1 MDRLAFN
8 AVAAI
13 NEQRVARQMATNEMA
28 NATTVGFKRSFE
40 SSVRAIEVEGVGLKT
55 RFQPQSFTEDYISMK
70 AGPVIVT
77 GNDLDVSLSAYTVMG
92 VTAPDGTLAFT
103 RRGDLRVNASGALE
117 TGNGNVVRS
126 LSGGALTVPQGVK
139 VTINADGSVYGVDPA
154 QAGTVTPVLIGN
166 IMLRDSSATPLQ
178 RREDG
183 LFAVAGAPKGQD
195 ITPGPITPGL
205 TSGALEG
212 SNVNAISVMVKMMDQ
227 ARSFEMQVN
236 MIKESKNC
244 DESGSTMM
252 KGG

>member
-13 NEQRVARQMATNEMA
+13 NEQRVARQMSTNEMA

-40 SSVRAIEVEGVGLKT
+40 SSVRAIEVDGPGLKT
-55 RFQPQSFTEDYISMK
+55 RFQPQSFTEDFISMK
-70 AGPVIVT
+70 AGPVMVT
-77 GNDLDVSLSAYTVMG
+77 GNDLDISLSAHSVMG

-103 RRGDLRVNASGALE
+103 RRGDLRVNAAGALE

-126 LSGGALTVPQGVK
+126 QSGGALTVPLGVK
-139 VTINADGSVYGVDPA
+139 VIINSDGSVYGIDPA
-154 QAGTVTPVLIGN
+154 QAGTVAPVLIAN
-166 IMLRDSSATPLQ
+166 LLLRDASTTPLQ

-183 LFAVAGAPKGQD
+183 LFAVAGAPNGQD

-227 ARSFEMQVN
+227 ARSFEQQVN
-236 MIKESKNC
+236 MIKESKSC
-244 DESGSTMM
+244 DESGATMM
-252 KGG
+252 KAS

>member
-13 NEQRVARQMATNEMA
+13 NEQRVARQMSTNEMA

-40 SSVRAIEVEGVGLKT
+40 SSVRAIEVDGPGLKT
-55 RFQPQSFTEDYISMK
+55 RYQPQSFTEDFISMK
-70 AGPVIVT
+70 AGPVMVT
-77 GNDLDVSLSAYTVMG
+77 GNDLDISLSAHSVLG

-103 RRGDLRVNASGALE
+103 RRGDLRVNAAGALE

-126 LSGGALTVPQGVK
+126 QSGGVLTVPQGVK
-139 VTINADGSVYGVDPA
+139 VTINADGSVYGIDPA
-154 QAGTVTPVLIGN
+154 QAGTVQPVLIAN
-166 IMLRDSSATPLQ
+166 LLLRDASTTPLQ

-195 ITPGPITPGL
+195 ITPGPIKPGL

-212 SNVNAISVMVKMMDQ
+212 SNVNAIGVMVKMMDQ
-227 ARSFEMQVN
+227 ARSFEQQVN
-236 MIKESKNC
+236 MIKESKSC
-244 DESGSTMM
+244 DESGATMM
-252 KGG
+252 KAS

>member
-13 NEQRVARQMATNEMA
+13 NEQRVARQMSTNEMA

-40 SSVRAIEVEGVGLKT
+40 SSVRAIEVDGPGLKT
-55 RFQPQSFTEDYISMK
+55 RFQPQSFTEDFISMK
-70 AGPVIVT
+70 AGPVMVT
-77 GNDLDVSLSAYTVMG
+77 GNDLDISLSAHSVMG

-103 RRGDLRVNASGALE
+103 RRGDLRVNAAGALE

-126 LSGGALTVPQGVK
+126 QSGGALTVPLGVK
-139 VTINADGSVYGVDPA
+139 VTINSDGSVYGIDPA
-154 QAGTVTPVLIGN
+154 QAGTVQPVLIAN
-166 IMLRDSSATPLQ
+166 LLLRDSSTTPLQ

-183 LFAVAGAPKGQD
+183 LFAVAGAPRGQD

-227 ARSFEMQVN
+227 ARSFEQQVN
-236 MIKESKNC
+236 MIKESKSC
-244 DESGSTMM
+244 DESGATMM
-252 KGG
+252 KAS

>member
-13 NEQRVARQMATNEMA
+13 NEQRVARQMSTNEMA

-40 SSVRAIEVEGVGLKT
+40 SSVRAIEVDGPGLKT
-55 RFQPQSFTEDYISMK
+55 RFQPQSFTEDFISMK

-77 GNDLDVSLSAYTVMG
+77 GNDLDISLSAHTVMG

-103 RRGDLRVNASGALE
+103 RRGDLRVNAAGVLE

-126 LSGGALTVPQGVK
+126 QSGGALTVPLGVK
-139 VTINADGSVYGVDPA
+139 VTINSDGSVYGIDPA
-154 QAGTVTPVLIGN
+154 QAGTVQPVLIAN
-166 IMLRDSSATPLQ
+166 ILLRDSSTTPLQ

-227 ARSFEMQVN
+227 ARSFEQQVN
-236 MIKESKNC
+236 MIKESKSC
-244 DESGSTMM
+244 DESGATMM
-252 KGG
+252 KAS

>member
-40 SSVRAIEVEGVGLKT
+40 SSVRAIEVDGPGLKT
-55 RFQPQSFTEDYISMK
+55 RFQPQSFTEDFISMK
-70 AGPVIVT
+70 AGPVMVT
-77 GNDLDVSLSAYTVMG
+77 GNDLDISLSAHSVMG

-103 RRGDLRVNASGALE
+103 RRGDLRVNAAGALE

-126 LSGGALTVPQGVK
+126 QSGGALTVPLGVK
-139 VTINADGSVYGVDPA
+139 VIINSDGSVYGIDPA
-154 QAGTVTPVLIGN
+154 QAGTVAPVLIAN
-166 IMLRDSSATPLQ
+166 LLLRDASTTPLQ

-227 ARSFEMQVN
+227 ARSFEQQVN
-236 MIKESKNC
+236 MIKESKSC
-244 DESGSTMM
+244 DESGATMM
-252 KGG
+252 KAS

>member
-40 SSVRAIEVEGVGLKT
+40 SSVRAIEVDGAGLKT
-55 RFQPQSFTEDYISMK
+55 RFQPQSFTEDFISMK

-77 GNDLDVSLSAYTVMG
+77 GNDLDVSLSAHSVMG

-103 RRGDLRVNASGALE
+103 RRGDLRINAAGALE

-126 LSGGALTVPQGVK
+126 QSGGALTVPLGVK
-139 VTINADGSVYGVDPA
+139 VTINSDGSVYGIDPA
-154 QAGTVTPVLIGN
+154 QVGTVAPVLIAN
-166 IMLRDSSATPLQ
+166 ILLRDASTTPLQ

-183 LFAVAGAPKGQD
+183 LFAVAGAPKGED
-195 ITPGPITPGL
+195 ITSGPIKPGL

-212 SNVNAISVMVKMMDQ
+212 SNVNAMGVMVKMMDQ

-236 MIKESKNC
+236 MIKESKTC
-244 DESGSTMM
+244 DESGATMM
-252 KGG
+252 KSG

>member
-13 NEQRVARQMATNEMA
+13 NEQRVARQMSTNEMA

-40 SSVRAIEVEGVGLKT
+40 SSVRAIEVDGPGLKT
-55 RFQPQSFTEDYISMK
+55 RFQPQSFTEDFISMK
-70 AGPVIVT
+70 AGPVMVT
-77 GNDLDVSLSAYTVMG
+77 GNDLDISLSAHSVMG

-103 RRGDLRVNASGALE
+103 RRGDLRVNAAGALE

-126 LSGGALTVPQGVK
+126 QSGGALTVPLGVK
-139 VTINADGSVYGVDPA
+139 VIINADGSVYGIDPA
-154 QAGTVTPVLIGN
+154 QAGTVAPVLIAN
-166 IMLRDSSATPLQ
+166 LLLRDASTTPLQ

-227 ARSFEMQVN
+227 ARSFEQQVN
-236 MIKESKNC
+236 MIKESKSC
-244 DESGSTMM
+244 DESGATMM
-252 KGG
+252 KAS

>member
-1 MDRLAFN
+1 MDRLAFTS
-8 AVAAI
+8 VVAI
-13 NEQRVARQMATNEMA
+13 NEQRVSRQMSTNEMA

-40 SSVRAIEVEGVGLKT
+40 SSVRAIEVEGPGFKT
-55 RFQPQSFTEDYISMK
+55 RFQPQSFTEDFISMK

-77 GNDLDVSLSAYTVMG
+77 GNDLDISLSAHSVMG

-103 RRGDLRVNASGALE
+103 RRGDLRINAAGALE

-126 LSGGALTVPQGVK
+126 QSGDALTVPLGVK
-139 VTINADGSVYGVDPA
+139 VTINADGSVYGIDPA
-154 QAGTVTPVLIGN
+154 QAGTVQPVLIAN
-166 IMLRDSSATPLQ
+166 LLLRDASTTPLQ

-227 ARSFEMQVN
+227 ARSFEQQVN
-236 MIKESKNC
+236 MIKESKSC
-244 DESGSTMM
+244 DESGATMM
-252 KGG
+252 KSS

>member
-13 NEQRVARQMATNEMA
+13 NEQRVARQMSTNEMA

-40 SSVRAIEVEGVGLKT
+40 SSVRAIEVDGPGLKT
-55 RFQPQSFTEDYISMK
+55 RFQPQSFTEDFISMK

-77 GNDLDVSLSAYTVMG
+77 GNDLDISLSAHTVMG

-103 RRGDLRVNASGALE
+103 RRGDLRVNAAGALE

-126 LSGGALTVPQGVK
+126 QSGGALTVPLGVK
-139 VTINADGSVYGVDPA
+139 VTINSDGSVYGIDPA
-154 QAGTVTPVLIGN
+154 QAGTVQPVLIAN
-166 IMLRDSSATPLQ
+166 LLLRDSSTTPLQ

-183 LFAVAGAPKGQD
+183 LFAVAGAPRGQD

-227 ARSFEMQVN
+227 ARSFEQQVN
-236 MIKESKNC
+236 MIKESKTC
-244 DESGSTMM
+244 DESGATMM
-252 KGG
+252 KAS

>member
-13 NEQRVARQMATNEMA
+13 NEQRVARQMSTNEMA

-40 SSVRAIEVEGVGLKT
+40 SSVRAIEVDGPGLKT
-55 RFQPQSFTEDYISMK
+55 RFQPQSFTEDFISMK

-77 GNDLDVSLSAYTVMG
+77 GNDLDISLSAHSVMG

-103 RRGDLRVNASGALE
+103 RRGDLRVNAAGALE

-126 LSGGALTVPQGVK
+126 QSGGALTVPLGVK
-139 VTINADGSVYGVDPA
+139 VTINADGSVYGIDPA
-154 QAGTVTPVLIGN
+154 QVGTVQPVLIAN
-166 IMLRDSSATPLQ
+166 LLLRDASTTPLQ

-195 ITPGPITPGL
+195 ITPGPIAPGL

-227 ARSFEMQVN
+227 ARSFEQQVN
-236 MIKESKNC
+236 MIKESKSC
-244 DESGSTMM
+244 DESGATMM
-252 KGG
+252 KAS

>member
-13 NEQRVARQMATNEMA
+13 NEQRVARQMSTNEMA

-40 SSVRAIEVEGVGLKT
+40 SSVRAIEVEGAGLKT
-55 RFQPQSFTEDYISMK
+55 RFQPQSFTEDFISMK

-77 GNDLDVSLSAYTVMG
+77 GNDMDISLSAHSVMG

-103 RRGDLRVNASGALE
+103 RRGDLRVNAAGALE
-117 TGNGNVVRS
+117 TGNGNVVRAQ
-126 LSGGALTVPQGVK
+126 SGGALTVPQGVK
-139 VTINADGSVYGVDPA
+139 VVINADGSVYGLDPA
-154 QAGTVTPVLIGN
+154 QAGTVAPVLIAN
-166 IMLRDSSATPLQ
+166 ILLRDASTTPLQ

-195 ITPGPITPGL
+195 ITPGPIKPGL
-205 TSGALEG
+205 TSGAVEG
-212 SNVNAISVMVKMMDQ
+212 SNVNAIGVMVKMMDQ

-236 MIKESKNC
+236 MIKESKTC
-244 DESGSTMM
+244 DESGATMM
-252 KGG
+252 KGS

>member
-40 SSVRAIEVEGVGLKT
+40 SSVRAIEVDGAGLKT
-55 RFQPQSFTEDYISMK
+55 RFQPQSFTEDFISMK

-77 GNDLDVSLSAYTVMG
+77 GNDLDVSLSAHTVMG

-103 RRGDLRVNASGALE
+103 RRGDLRINAAGALE
-117 TGNGNVVRS
+117 TGNGNVVRTQ
-126 LSGGALTVPQGVK
+126 SGGALTVPLGVK
-139 VTINADGSVYGVDPA
+139 VTINSDGSVYGIDPA
-154 QAGTVTPVLIGN
+154 QVGTVAPVLIAN
-166 IMLRDSSATPLQ
+166 ILLRDSSTTPLQ

-195 ITPGPITPGL
+195 ITPGSITPGL

-212 SNVNAISVMVKMMDQ
+212 SNVNAMGVMVKMMDQ

-236 MIKESKNC
+236 MIKESKTC
-244 DESGSTMM
+244 DESGATMM
-252 KGG
+252 KGS

>member
-1 MDRLAFN
+1 MDRLAFT

-40 SSVRAIEVEGVGLKT
+40 SSVRAIEVEGAGFKT
-55 RFQPQSFTEDYISMK
+55 RFQPQSYTEDFISMK

-77 GNDLDVSLSAYTVMG
+77 GNDLDVSLSAHTVMG

-103 RRGDLRVNASGALE
+103 RRGDLRVNAQG
-117 TGNGNVVRS
+117 
-126 LSGGALTVPQGVK
+126 GGALTVPLGVK
-139 VTINADGSVYGVDPA
+139 VTINADGSVYGIDPA
-154 QAGTVTPVLIGN
+154 QIGAVAPVLIGN
-166 IMLRDSSATPLQ
+166 ILLRDASTTPMQ

-195 ITPGPITPGL
+195 ITPGPIAPGL
-205 TSGALEG
+205 TSGAVEG
-212 SNVNAISVMVKMMDQ
+212 SNVNAIGAMVKMMDQ

-236 MIKESKNC
+236 MIKESKSC
-244 DESGSTMM
+244 DETGATMM

>member
-28 NATTVGFKRSFE
+28 NSTTIGFKRSFE
-40 SSVRAIEVEGVGLKT
+40 ASLRAIEVDGVGLKT

-70 AGPVIVT
+70 AGPVMVT
-77 GNDLDVSLSAYTVMG
+77 GNDLDVSLAAHTVMG

-126 LSGGALTVPQGVK
+126 QSGGALTVPLGVK
-139 VTINADGSVYGVDPA
+139 VTINSDGSVYGVDPA
-154 QAGTVTPVLIGN
+154 QAGTVQPVLIGN
-166 IMLRDSSATPLQ
+166 ILLRDSSTTPLQ

-195 ITPGPITPGL
+195 ITPGPIKPGL

-212 SNVNAISVMVKMMDQ
+212 SNVNAIGVMVKMMDQ
-227 ARSFEMQVN
+227 SRSFEMQVN
-236 MIKESKNC
+236 MIKESKTC
-244 DESGSTMM
+244 DESGATMM
-252 KGG
+252 KSG

>member
-40 SSVRAIEVEGVGLKT
+40 SSVRAIEVEGAGLKT
-55 RFQPQSFTEDYISMK
+55 RYQPQSFTEDFISMK

-77 GNDLDVSLSAYTVMG
+77 GNDLDVSLSAHTVMG

-103 RRGDLRVNASGALE
+103 RRGDLRINAAGALE
-117 TGNGNVVRS
+117 TGNGNVVRTQ
-126 LSGGALTVPQGVK
+126 SGGALTVPLGVK
-139 VTINADGSVYGVDPA
+139 VIINSDGSVYGIDPA
-154 QAGTVTPVLIGN
+154 QVGTVAPVLIAN
-166 IMLRDSSATPLQ
+166 ILLRDASTTPLQ

-212 SNVNAISVMVKMMDQ
+212 SNVNAMGVMVKMMDQ

-236 MIKESKNC
+236 MIKESKTC
-244 DESGSTMM
+244 DESGATMM